1 MAERMRPSRSA
12 FLVAGALL
20 ATACSSP
27 SAPSAEPASFSSTV
41 SFGFCL
47 PSSYCTSRLELSA
60 DRVVFTYESRTRPP
74 LVQSRELQPVEWR
87 RLVAALDVARLRA
100 LPSVIG
106 CPDCAD
112 GGAESLTVVF
122 ANGQSSTVT
131 FEYNQDVPGLES
143 LVAQVRAIRLS
154 FGGYPADASAAGVP

>member
-1 MAERMRPSRSA
+1 MRPSRLA
-12 FLVAGALL
+12 FLMAGTLL
-20 ATACSSP
+20 ASSACSSP

-60 DRVVFTYESRTRPP
+60 GRAVFTYESRERPP
-74 LVQSRELQPVEWR
+74 LRQSRELQPVEWR
-87 RLVAALDVARLRA
+87 RLVAALDAPRLRA

-112 GGAESLTVVF
+112 GGAESLTVAF
-122 ANGQSSTVT
+122 ANGQSTTVT
-131 FEYNQDVPGLES
+131 FEYNEDVPGIEP
-143 LVAQVRAIRLS
+143 LVAQVRAIRHS
-154 FGGYPADASAAGVP
+154 FGGYPGDLPMPEEVQ